1 MRDTDA
7 MPGDLCIINSWGV
20 VTRGNK
26 EHLVLIDYGINY
38 ETYWIMGLEN
48 IFFSPAN
55 YRRQLKQVPEKD
67 HLYPAK
73 RPVIIRPIKT

>member
-38 ETYWIMGLEN
+38 ETYWN
-48 IFFSPAN
+48 N
-55 YRRQLKQVPEKD
+55 YNNDKKFMPTELIYNK
-67 HLYPAK
+67 
-73 RPVIIRPIKT
+73 IINY